1 MLSVQ
6 TSSVCGGRVGS
17 VESFAVNFRG
27 TVCITQKKHVVKR
40 GFVLNGLWFMFNLK
54 MNYFKE
60 QHMHIK
66 VLHQIEQNCHRI
78 VQDTKI
84 CFWRGSKS
92 YSSLLFR
99 VEKQ

>member
-6 TSSVCGGRVGS
+6 TSSVCGGRVRSG
-17 VESFAVNFRG
+17 ESFYVNFKG
-27 TVCITQKKHVVKR
+27 TASATKKKHFVKR
-40 GFVLNGLWFMFNLK
+40 GFVLNDLWFIFYHK

-60 QHMHIK
+60 QHIQK
-66 VLHQIEQNCHRI
+66 FSIRLNKTATE
-78 VQDTKI
+78 DGEI

-99 VEKQ
+99 VEK